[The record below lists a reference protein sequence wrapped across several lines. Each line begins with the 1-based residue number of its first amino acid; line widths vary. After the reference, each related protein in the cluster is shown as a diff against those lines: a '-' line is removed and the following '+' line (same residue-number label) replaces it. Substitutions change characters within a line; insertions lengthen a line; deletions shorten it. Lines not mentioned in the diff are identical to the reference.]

1 IISNTGIGN
10 INEYYKAF
18 NDLKPRAEQSIT
30 KSAEAL
36 TKSQNALNV
45 ANGIDAKATNA
56 LSLSESADTLSK
68 SVQEQFNQ
76 VVIDGDSSIEAAQ
89 ARVDA
94 SGQTNP
100 TLKARL
106 DKEHNEV
113 TAQLAQTAEINDNL
127 FTKSSTLYDGQ
138 YEGYRA
144 TVAYNALSE
153 DMLVVS
159 WASSISHY
167 HLKTE
172 EIDLISN
179 QEYTLTFE
187 LEKVDPI
194 SSLDSMCIYNEQ
206 GVIAETIPD
215 I

>member
-76 VVIDGDSSIEAAQ
+76 VVIDGDSSVEAAQ

-94 SGQTNP
+94 SGHTNS

-113 TAQLAQTAEINDNL
+113 TAQLAQKADKGNVSVNDINKNL
-127 FTKSSTLYDGQ
+127 GKLDQTFMSEEFLQQMAGNTPINAVPADGTITTQ
-138 YEGYRA
+138 
-144 TVAYNALSE
+144 
-153 DMLVVS
+153 
-159 WASSISHY
+159 
-167 HLKTE
+167 K
-172 EIDLISN
+172 
-179 QEYTLTFE
+179 
-187 LEKVDPI
+187 
-194 SSLDSMCIYNEQ
+194 
-206 GVIAETIPD
+206 IAEKAITTD
-215 I
+215 K